1 MTKLEGQLWITLYFL
16 VSKREF
22 RERYQLNS
30 FRTAQLLRVRK
41 YLNEILL
48 DQLPMLSDIQRYMD
62 ELTISDSTS
71 GGKALEGV
79 FVIPERLSCRDCGK
93 VSSRRGYFVGKYIF
107 VVSAGR
113 YPQGRSTA
121 TA

>member
-1 MTKLEGQLWITLYFL
+1 MSVCRRNPETKKWQKVIDYKWSEVAPIDLLKVTKLEGQLWIALYYL
-16 VSKREF
+16 VSRKEF

-48 DQLPMLSDIQRYMD
+48 DQLPMLADIQRYMD

-71 GGKALEGV
+71 GGKH
-79 FVIPERLSCRDCGK
+79 S
-93 VSSRRGYFVGKYIF
+93 
-107 VVSAGR
+107 
-113 YPQGRSTA
+113 
-121 TA
+121 